1 MVRFYLDPCLLFML
15 GGLQYIADQIEAC
28 EATAG
33 YTEAEACL
41 RGAIAATAQFVLALR
56 DCYVS

>member
-28 EATAG
+28 EAIASAV
-33 YTEAEACL
+33 EAEPCL
-41 RGAIAATAQFVLALR
+41 RGVIASAAEFVLALR

>member
-15 GGLQYIADQIEAC
+15 GGLQYLGGQIEAC
-28 EATAG
+28 EAIDS
-33 YTEAEACL
+33 YTGAEACF
-41 RGAIAATAQFVLALR
+41 RSVIATTAQFVLALR